1 MLNLD
6 LIDAVSFT
14 KGCYTGQEIIAR
26 THHLGRVKRRA
37 MRFVVPSGPVP
48 APMSNLMLG
57 GAKAADVLMTAEL
70 LDRIEVFAVTNLD
83 AQGQVL
89 HTEDGREATPRALPY
104 VVSSG

>member
-1 MLNLD
+1 
-6 LIDAVSFT
+6 
-14 KGCYTGQEIIAR
+14 
-26 THHLGRVKRRA
+26 
-37 MRFVVPSGPVP
+37 
-48 APMSNLMLG
+48 MSNLRLG